1 MSDTISLPL
10 FPLNT
15 VLFPNQLLPLHI
27 FEERYKLMIGECI
40 QNKAPFGVVLIRA
53 GREAGGPSVPFEVG
67 TTARIADVQYL
78 PQGRMNLRAV
88 GEQRFRL
95 ERVTQQRP
103 YMRGDATVLEAPA
116 AANAAASLIDNI
128 KRGFSTHLDI
138 LAQLSEQERVA
149 VNMDVTPEHLSYL
162 VAAILAI
169 QNPEKQELLEMVS
182 TDERLQR
189 EATILN
195 RENRT
200 LQTFLY
206 LRKHGPAKKGP
217 DDQGDLQSRISV
229 N

>member
-1 MSDTISLPL
+1 MTDTINLPL

-40 QNKAPFGVVLIRA
+40 RDKASFGVVLIRA
-53 GREAGGPSVPFEVG
+53 GREAGGPAVPFEVG

-103 YMRGDATVLEAPA
+103 YMRGDATMLEAQA
-116 AANAAASLIDNI
+116 AATATPSLMESI
-128 KRGFSTHLDI
+128 KRSFSTHLDI
-138 LAQLSEQERVA
+138 LAQLSEQNRID

-169 QNPEKQELLEMVS
+169 QTPEKQELLEMAS
-182 TDERLQR
+182 TGERLQR

-206 LRKHGPAKKGP
+206 LRKHGRAKKGP
-217 DDQGDLQSRISV
+217 DDQGDLRSRISV